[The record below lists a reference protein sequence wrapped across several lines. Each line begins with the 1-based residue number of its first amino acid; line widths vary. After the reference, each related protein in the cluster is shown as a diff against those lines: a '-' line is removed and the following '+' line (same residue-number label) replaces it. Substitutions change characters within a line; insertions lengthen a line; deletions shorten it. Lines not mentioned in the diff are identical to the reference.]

1 MSRGNL
7 QAGLGLLAGQAPR
20 MFPADDLPLCLFLVF
35 LLQARRRQT
44 LRPGDLI
51 EISRFGYEHWAIYVG
66 HGYVVHLAPPSK
78 DGFSF

>member
-7 QAGLGLLAGQAPR
+7 QAGLGLLAGQVLECFLQ
-20 MFPADDLPLCLFLVF
+20 MTYLCLFLVF
-35 LLQARRRQT
+35 LLQARRRRT